1 MPLEPLRRV
10 HAVSD
15 PSELLESLEFTW
27 TFKALSERATRL
39 DLALDFEMRS
49 LEHAIMWDL
58 AKNEILQKYID
69 SFKLTDMSRIEAE
82 GLDKADLAKRIAELT
97 ESAVPPT
104 SAAREHTSES
114 ETALL
119 AVRARAARV
128 SPRQRARPQR
138 APRPPPWR
146 G

>member
-1 MPLEPLRRV
+1 MADAGSGRSAFARNGRVDPSAAEHDLAVEAHHRLPGRDGFHGRIESHLEPLRRV

-58 AKNEILQKYID
+58 AKDRILQEYVD
-69 SFKLTDMSRIEAE
+69 SFKQRC
-82 GLDKADLAKRIAELT
+82 DLL
-97 ESAVPPT
+97 
-104 SAAREHTSES
+104 
-114 ETALL
+114 ETA
-119 AVRARAARV
+119 ARAA
-128 SPRQRARPQR
+128 
-138 APRPPPWR
+138 APSKRE
-146 G
+146 